1 MFEMSFIDSGSE
13 ISLTRP
19 QPPAIIA
26 ELSGNHDGSLA
37 KALETVEAIAES
49 GATAIKLQTYTPD
62 TITLDVDSDHFRID
76 ASHSLWG
83 GKRLHELYEKAHTPW
98 AWHAE
103 LFERARSKGLQVFS
117 TPFDST
123 AVDFLETLDNPVY
136 KIASIEIAH
145 IPLIKKAASTGKP
158 LILSTGTAS
167 LSEIDEAV
175 RAATSAGAHKIT
187 LLVCSS
193 SYPAEPKDTNLARL
207 SVLREAFGLSVG
219 LSDHTPGI
227 GVAIAAVALGATL
240 IEKHVT
246 LDRIDGGV
254 DSDFSITVSE
264 LSSLVTES
272 KRAFESIGESHRWQ
286 TQSET
291 TSLRL
296 RPSIYITENVRRGD
310 LISESNVRV
319 ARPSGGLSPKH
330 YPEVLGRRFSRDLK
344 FGQPLDWSQID
355 S

>member
-1 MFEMSFIDSGSE
+1 MNFLDRSPDKIDAE
-13 ISLTRP
+13 P

-37 KALETVEAIAES
+37 RALETVEAIAES
-49 GATAIKLQTYTPD
+49 GAKAIKLQTYTPE
-62 TITLDVDSDHFRID
+62 TITLDVDSNHFRID
-76 ASHSLWG
+76 QSHPLWG
-83 GKRLHELYEKAHTPW
+83 GKRLYDLYQRAHTPW
-98 AWHAE
+98 EWHAE
-103 LFERARSKGLQVFS
+103 LFEHARSKGLQVFS
-117 TPFDST
+117 TPFDAT

-145 IPLIKKAASTGKP
+145 IPLIEKAASTGKP
-158 LILSTGTAS
+158 LVLSTGTAS

-175 RAATSAGAHKIT
+175 RAATAAGAHKIV

-193 SYPAEPKDTNLARL
+193 SYPAEPRDTNLARL
-207 SVLREAFGLSVG
+207 SVLRQAFGLSVG

-246 LDRIDGGV
+246 LDKVDGGV
-254 DSDFSITVSE
+254 DSDFSITASE
-264 LSSLVTES
+264 LSNLVTETT
-272 KRAFESIGESHRWQ
+272 RAFEAIGESNRWQ

-296 RPSIYITENVRRGD
+296 RPSIYITENVSRGD

-319 ARPSGGLSPKH
+319 ARPSGGLAPKH
-330 YPEVLGRRFSRDLK
+330 YPAVLGRRFSRDVK
-344 FGQPLDWSQID
+344 FGEPLDWSHID

>member
-1 MFEMSFIDSGSE
+1 MNFIDRTSE
-13 ISLTRP
+13 ISLSGP

-83 GKRLHELYEKAHTPW
+83 GKRLYELYEKAHTPW

-145 IPLIKKAASTGKP
+145 IPLIEKAASTGKP

-175 RAATSAGAHKIT
+175 RAATSAGANKVV

-193 SYPAEPKDTNLARL
+193 SYPAEPRDTNLARL

-246 LDRIDGGV
+246 LDRVDGGV

-264 LSSLVTES
+264 LSILVTES
-272 KRAFESIGESHRWQ
+272 TRAFESIGESHRWR

-319 ARPSGGLSPKH
+319 ARPSGGLPPKH
-330 YPEVLGRRFSRDLK
+330 YPEVLGRRFSEDLE
-344 FGQPLDWSQID
+344 FGQPLEWSHIF